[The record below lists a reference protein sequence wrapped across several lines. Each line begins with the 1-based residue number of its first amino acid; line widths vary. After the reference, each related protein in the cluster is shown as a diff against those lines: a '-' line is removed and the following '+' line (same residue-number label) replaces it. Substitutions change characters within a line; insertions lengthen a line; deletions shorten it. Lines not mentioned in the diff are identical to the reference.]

1 MSSGGFDSPASGL
14 CAIFLRFVVGS
25 GSVLTRGGRRIVNTC
40 ELKLEIM
47 SIGEKAAGGALS
59 YNTLVPGFIFPP
71 PIYQFNVCFTSL
83 HSLWS
88 TFAGLMVDSLWYDTK
103 EKQAVF
109 LLNITAQYR
118 TFQQTRRWL
127 KVRLVRYTV
136 RTVCCVQVEMWVMV
150 SFLLWGMWIFMS
162 VE

>member
-59 YNTLVPGFIFPP
+59 YNTLVPGFISPP
-71 PIYQFNVCFTSL
+71 PSTSL
-83 HSLWS
+83 MSASQACTLCGPHSL
-88 TFAGLMVDSLWYDTK
+88 D
-103 EKQAVF
+103 
-109 LLNITAQYR
+109 
-118 TFQQTRRWL
+118 
-127 KVRLVRYTV
+127 
-136 RTVCCVQVEMWVMV
+136 
-150 SFLLWGMWIFMS
+150 
-162 VE
+162 